1 MSYQNNRI
9 SKISCIFARNLNNLN
24 MSETKLNRIKVV
36 MAEKDKTGLWL
47 SEQIGKSNTT
57 VSKYIN
63 QKVQP
68 DLRTLN
74 AIANALDVDVKDLLV
89 SNRDVSV

>member
-1 MSYQNNRI
+1 MN
-9 SKISCIFARNLNNLN
+9 
-24 MSETKLNRIKVV
+24 ETKLNRIKVV

-47 SEQIGKSNTT
+47 SERIGKSNTT

-89 SNRDVSV
+89 SNREVLV

>member
-1 MSYQNNRI
+1 
-9 SKISCIFARNLNNLN
+9 

>member
-1 MSYQNNRI
+1 MDD
-9 SKISCIFARNLNNLN
+9 
-24 MSETKLNRIKVV
+24 MKLNRIKIVL
-36 MAEKDKTGLWL
+36 AEKDKTGRWL
-47 SEQIGKSNTT
+47 GEQIGKSSCT

-74 AIANALDVDVKDLLV
+74 QIANVLQVDVKELLV
-89 SNRDVSV
+89 SNM

>member
-1 MSYQNNRI
+1 
-9 SKISCIFARNLNNLN
+9 

-57 VSKYIN
+57 VSKYLN

-89 SNRDVSV
+89 SNRAVQI